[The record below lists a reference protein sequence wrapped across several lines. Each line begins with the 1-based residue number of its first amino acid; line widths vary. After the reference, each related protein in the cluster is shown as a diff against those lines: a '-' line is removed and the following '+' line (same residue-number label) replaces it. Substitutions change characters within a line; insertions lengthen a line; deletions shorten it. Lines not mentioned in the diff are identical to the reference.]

1 MKVNPYLIDKGMV
14 EDLEDLEVKNIEGM
28 QITKAQEEVIE
39 DKGIIIMTMGMSMID
54 TILTEKDTTDMSQDI
69 ETVDTMMTITMMM
82 QIIID
87 HCHMAEEVPDLS
99 IEQKVYLREISKTTA
114 QIIILFI
121 MIQDPHFITIES
133 EDHSVILE
141 IMDMNR
147 VSILILVMIHTM
159 KGKQLFLQQF
169 STEQLNLI
177 LDIQDQQVLR
187 VTIVFQNCITT
198 IW

>member
-28 QITKAQEEVIE
+28 QITKAQEEVI

-159 KGKQLFLQQF
+159 KGKQLFLQQ
-169 STEQLNLI
+169 SSAEQLNLI

>member
-159 KGKQLFLQQF
+159 KGKQLFLQQ
-169 STEQLNLI
+169 SSAEQLNLI

>member
-1 MKVNPYLIDKGMV
+1 
-14 EDLEDLEVKNIEGM
+14 
-28 QITKAQEEVIE
+28 
-39 DKGIIIMTMGMSMID
+39 
-54 TILTEKDTTDMSQDI
+54 
-69 ETVDTMMTITMMM
+69 
-82 QIIID
+82 
-87 HCHMAEEVPDLS
+87 
-99 IEQKVYLREISKTTA
+99 
-114 QIIILFI
+114 

-159 KGKQLFLQQF
+159 KGKQLFLQQ
-169 STEQLNLI
+169 SSAEQLNLI